1 MAKSMTGYGRARSLV
16 GGRDITFEVK
26 SVNNRFLDLTVKMSR
41 LYNPLEDRI
50 KQLVRNYTTRGKVDV
65 YLTVDNIEGDKTE
78 LSVNREFVDSY
89 VRQLRSLQNEYELAG
104 DVDVSLVASR
114 QETFITKKSD
124 EDMESVWA
132 AIEPVAREALE
143 GYFAMRRTEGEKL
156 KDDILSR
163 IDKLEQLRNAVS
175 KMAPASVAAAKT
187 RMLERVKEL
196 CGNVPLDEARLITE
210 CAVYADK
217 SDITEEIVRLGS
229 HFSQLRKLLSKD
241 DNIGK
246 TVDFLLQETNREINT
261 IGSKSSDVEIA
272 NIVVE
277 VKSELEKIRE
287 QIQNI
292 E

>member
-1 MAKSMTGYGRARSLV
+1 M
-16 GGRDITFEVK
+16 
-26 SVNNRFLDLTVKMSR
+26 NNRFLDLTVKMSR

-50 KQLVRNYTTRGKVDV
+50 KRLVRNYTTRGKVDV

-175 KMAPASVAAAKT
+175 KMAPASVAAAKM

-217 SDITEEIVRLGS
+217 SDITEELVRLGS

>member
-132 AIEPVAREALE
+132 AIEPVPREALE

-175 KMAPASVAAAKT
+175 
-187 RMLERVKEL
+187 
-196 CGNVPLDEARLITE
+196 
-210 CAVYADK
+210 
-217 SDITEEIVRLGS
+217 
-229 HFSQLRKLLSKD
+229 
-241 DNIGK
+241 
-246 TVDFLLQETNREINT
+246 
-261 IGSKSSDVEIA
+261 
-272 NIVVE
+272 
-277 VKSELEKIRE
+277 
-287 QIQNI
+287 
-292 E
+292 

>member
-78 LSVNREFVDSY
+78 LAVNREFVDSY

-104 DVDVSLVASR
+104 GVDVSIVASR

-124 EDMESVWA
+124 EDTESVWA

-143 GYFAMRRTEGEKL
+143 GYLAMRRTEGEKL
-156 KDDILSR
+156 KDDILAR
-163 IDKLEQLRNAVS
+163 IDKLEKLRNDISVI
-175 KMAPASVAAAKT
+175 APASVAAAKA
-187 RMLERVKEL
+187 RMVERIKEL
-196 CGNVPLDEARLITE
+196 CGNVPFDESRLITE

-217 SDITEEIVRLGS
+217 ADITEELVRLGS
-229 HFSQLRKLLSKD
+229 HFSQLGKLLSKD

-261 IGSKSSDVEIA
+261 IGSKSNDVKIA